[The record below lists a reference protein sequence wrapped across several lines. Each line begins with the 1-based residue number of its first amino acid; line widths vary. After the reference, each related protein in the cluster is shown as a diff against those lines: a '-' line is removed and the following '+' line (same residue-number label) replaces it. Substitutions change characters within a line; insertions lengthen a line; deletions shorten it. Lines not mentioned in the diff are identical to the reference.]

1 MTFPELPLEPP
12 EPKLWARCPNC
23 GTPLNWDD
31 SVYTVDTDNSV
42 IGCQY
47 CMTQRL
53 AEEAFDEEGDEK

>member
-1 MTFPELPLEPP
+1 MGFPELPLEPP

-31 SVYTVDTDNSV
+31 EVYINDTDNSV

-47 CMTQRL
+47 CMTRR
-53 AEEAFDEEGDEK
+53 EAGDVFQED